1 MRKFLSPAASGV
13 VRTKKV
19 LGTLVFLA
27 IFAAILLL
35 RDGVPTKTPEEP
47 QSGTI
52 PAVEACTVER
62 CVDGDTLVVQTS
74 VGRERIRLI
83 GCDTPETVKKGTPVE
98 RFGPEASAHTAKRIA
113 EFGQRV
119 TLCADG
125 DAYDQYGRRL
135 AIVRLGDGPVILN
148 EELIRLGLARATTK
162 YRFSQEMKKL
172 FVDAENEA
180 KSKRLGIWSGEK

>member
-1 MRKFLSPAASGV
+1 MKFLPPAVSGV

-35 RDGVPTKTPEEP
+35 RDGVPTESPEKA
-47 QSGTI
+47 QNGTF
-52 PAVEACTVER
+52 PAVEVCTVER
-62 CVDGDTLVVQTS
+62 CVDGDTLIVQTQA
-74 VGRERIRLI
+74 GRERVRLI

-113 EFGQRV
+113 EFRQRV

-125 DAYDQYGRRL
+125 DAYDHYGRRL
-135 AIVRLGDGPVILN
+135 AMVRLGDGPIILN
-148 EELIRLGLARATTK
+148 EELIRLGLARATTQ
-162 YRFSQEMKKL
+162 YRFSQEMKRL

-180 KSKRLGIWSGEK
+180 KSKRLGIWNGEK